1 MSSSSNLQHTEIA
14 IDANQLQHIFK
25 YTRFAMKIQMIY
37 LAQCHYHIKKNH
49 GETSQSPKLELLLNT
64 LCLKL
69 SFCSLAKKSKLQNN
83 LGLCL
88 MPDQLL
94 FGLII
99 HHRSQTF
106 PQHNRLFN
114 VKF

>member
-1 MSSSSNLQHTEIA
+1 
-14 IDANQLQHIFK
+14 
-25 YTRFAMKIQMIY
+25 MKIQMIY

-49 GETSQSPKLELLLNT
+49 GETSQSPKLELLLNI

-83 LGLCL
+83 FYSGGTEGLCL

-94 FGLII
+94 YGLII